1 MENFSVVL
9 NRVGVKPNLDAS
21 QNELRHYSEELSRL
35 VALWLKEGTVARQ
48 PWMGDRD
55 SVGPRVTNGA
65 PYDVLLAMDV
75 LEHIEDDI
83 GALSQWLTHVKSGG
97 YVLVTTPR
105 SLGPQ

>member
-1 MENFSVVL
+1 MKMMRNVF
-9 NRVGVKPNLDAS
+9 K
-21 QNELRHYSEELSRL
+21 L
-35 VALWLKEGTVARQ
+35 VAEVNSTLDLFVQNSLST
-48 PWMGDRD
+48 
-55 SVGPRVTNGA
+55 
-65 PYDVLLAMDV
+65 MDV